1 MEIWGCCYNC
11 DMKTAKKPDG
21 GWLMQDS
28 EEMQKFL
35 EDYKSYMENT
45 LRPSREEV
53 KSLFT
58 KWKDPNYWGG
68 EQEHSPR
75 QSPIHTVQ
83 IRIKRPESVVDKI
96 TRKSKDYSD
105 GLCPVSFRKMNDTL
119 AARLVTYFLRNL
131 TLIDGELRK
140 QEEQGLLEISKDDPP
155 IAYMDQDLANRFG
168 LMHLRLGRK
177 ESGYVSVHY
186 ILRLKN
192 NLIPSES
199 LWFELQVRTMTEHT
213 WGEIEHVLGYKP
225 EKSTSFTIQRQFQIL
240 SKLLGA
246 VDELFNLISEE
257 LARLQVE
264 TEIEETHLLNAENL
278 PRVLHELGVS
288 CAQREIDGL
297 LKLLVSRGVSYV
309 SALRSLRSTRHI
321 DLIISTYTNIEG
333 RPPNNFEFV
342 ANLANLAGCENE
354 QEQVDR
360 IKAQIATLKIWLEF
374 QKPKTPNDDKQTT

>member
-1 MEIWGCCYNC
+1 
-11 DMKTAKKPDG
+11 
-21 GWLMQDS
+21 MQDS
-28 EEMQKFL
+28 EEMRKFL

-53 KSLFT
+53 RSLFR
-58 KWKDPNYWGG
+58 KWKDPSYWGR
-68 EQEHSPR
+68 EQEHLPK

-96 TRKSKDYSD
+96 TRKREAFRD
-105 GLCPVSFRKMNDTL
+105 GLCPASFRKMNDTL

-140 QEEQGLLEISKDDPP
+140 QEEEGLLEISKDDPP

-168 LMHLRLGRK
+168 LMHLQLRRK

-192 NLIPSES
+192 SVIPVAEPP
-199 LWFELQVRTMTEHT
+199 WFELQVRTMTEHT

-225 EKSTSFTIQRQFQIL
+225 EKSNSFTIQRQFQIL

-246 VDELFNLISEE
+246 VDELFNLIYEE
-257 LARLQVE
+257 LARLQVGV
-264 TEIEETHLLNAENL
+264 EIEETHLLNAENL

-297 LKLLVSRGVSYV
+297 LKLLVSRGVRDV
-309 SALRSLRSTRHI
+309 GALRSLKSTRHI
-321 DLIISTYTNIEG
+321 DLITSTYTNIEG
-333 RPPNNFEFV
+333 RPPSNFEFV
-342 ANLANLAGCENE
+342 ANLANLAGCDNE

-374 QKPKTPNDDKQTT
+374 LKPNRQSEGTETT